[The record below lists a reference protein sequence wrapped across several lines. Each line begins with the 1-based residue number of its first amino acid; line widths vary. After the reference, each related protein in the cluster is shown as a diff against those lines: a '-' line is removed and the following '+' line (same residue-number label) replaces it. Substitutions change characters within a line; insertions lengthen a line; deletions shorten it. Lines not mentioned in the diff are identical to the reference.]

1 MKWQRPALLWTA
13 VLAAGLGL
21 WAGHRLAP
29 APTAREAMP
38 GASVVAAAPALQV
51 GDSLPAL
58 SLPDLEGRPLD
69 LRQHAAGRPLLIN
82 VWASWCAPC
91 VEEMPELARFAATQG
106 DNGVQVLGLA
116 LDTADG
122 VRGFLQRI
130 PVTIPADT
138 PAGIFSIKVA
148 DGKQMQETSSIH
160 QFVPRS
166 LGDLFA
172 PAYAAGAPCT
182 ESSRRTPPR
191 PRFRGGIVFP

>member
-1 MKWQRPALLWTA
+1 M
-13 VLAAGLGL
+13 
-21 WAGHRLAP
+21 
-29 APTAREAMP
+29 
-38 GASVVAAAPALQV
+38 AAAPALRV

-130 PVTIPADT
+130 PVDYPIVVET
-138 PAGIFSIKVA
+138 PGPRDASVQLGNTQGLLPYSVLFDAQGRRVKAKLGPFAHGEI
-148 DGKQMQETSSIH
+148 DGWAK
-160 QFVPRS
+160 
-166 LGDLFA
+166 
-172 PAYAAGAPCT
+172 
-182 ESSRRTPPR
+182 
-191 PRFRGGIVFP
+191 

>member
-1 MKWQRPALLWTA
+1 M
-13 VLAAGLGL
+13 
-21 WAGHRLAP
+21 
-29 APTAREAMP
+29 
-38 GASVVAAAPALQV
+38 AAAPALRV

-130 PVTIPADT
+130 PVDYPIVVET
-138 PAGIFSIKVA
+138 PG
-148 DGKQMQETSSIH
+148 
-160 QFVPRS
+160 PRDAS
-166 LGDLFA
+166 VQLGNTQGLLPYSVLFDA
-172 PAYAAGAPCT
+172 QGRLVKAKLGPFAHG
-182 ESSRRTPPR
+182 EIDRW
-191 PRFRGGIVFP
+191 VK

>member
-1 MKWQRPALLWTA
+1 M
-13 VLAAGLGL
+13 
-21 WAGHRLAP
+21 
-29 APTAREAMP
+29 
-38 GASVVAAAPALQV
+38 AAAPALQV

-130 PVTIPADT
+130 PVDYPIVVET
-138 PAGIFSIKVA
+138 PGPRDASVQLGNTQGLLPYSVLFDAQGRRVKAKLGPFAHGEI
-148 DGKQMQETSSIH
+148 DGRAK
-160 QFVPRS
+160 
-166 LGDLFA
+166 
-172 PAYAAGAPCT
+172 
-182 ESSRRTPPR
+182 
-191 PRFRGGIVFP
+191 

>member
-1 MKWQRPALLWTA
+1 M
-13 VLAAGLGL
+13 
-21 WAGHRLAP
+21 
-29 APTAREAMP
+29 
-38 GASVVAAAPALQV
+38 AAAPALQV

-91 VEEMPELARFAATQG
+91 VKEMPELARFAATQG

-130 PVTIPADT
+130 PVDYPIVVET
-138 PAGIFSIKVA
+138 PGPRDASVQLGNTQGLLPYSVLFDAQGRLVKAKLGPFAHGEI
-148 DGKQMQETSSIH
+148 DGWAK
-160 QFVPRS
+160 
-166 LGDLFA
+166 
-172 PAYAAGAPCT
+172 
-182 ESSRRTPPR
+182 
-191 PRFRGGIVFP
+191 

>member
-1 MKWQRPALLWTA
+1 M
-13 VLAAGLGL
+13 
-21 WAGHRLAP
+21 
-29 APTAREAMP
+29 
-38 GASVVAAAPALQV
+38 AAAPALQV

-91 VEEMPELARFAATQG
+91 VEEMPELERFAATQG

-130 PVTIPADT
+130 PVDYPIVVET
-138 PAGIFSIKVA
+138 PGPRDASVQLGNTQGLLPYSVLFDAQGRRVKAKLGPFAHGEI
-148 DGKQMQETSSIH
+148 DGWAK
-160 QFVPRS
+160 
-166 LGDLFA
+166 
-172 PAYAAGAPCT
+172 
-182 ESSRRTPPR
+182 
-191 PRFRGGIVFP
+191 

>member
-1 MKWQRPALLWTA
+1 M
-13 VLAAGLGL
+13 
-21 WAGHRLAP
+21 
-29 APTAREAMP
+29 
-38 GASVVAAAPALQV
+38 AAAPALQV

-130 PVTIPADT
+130 PVDYPIVVET
-138 PAGIFSIKVA
+138 PGPRDASVQLGNTQGLLPYSVLFDAQGRLVKAKLGPFAHGEI
-148 DGKQMQETSSIH
+148 DGWAK
-160 QFVPRS
+160 
-166 LGDLFA
+166 
-172 PAYAAGAPCT
+172 
-182 ESSRRTPPR
+182 
-191 PRFRGGIVFP
+191 